1 MFTSEQVKKMLK
13 DEETRV
19 LRSKIPSFTDDN
31 SSLFALLCSIR
42 LYFAPSSAV
51 FERKAYLKNIQYNNL
66 VQSLKVSFKPNFFRK
81 VKVFFQNRDISVFKR
96 AQKELEITVDGVTGK
111 VTPFNITVEE
121 EYEGNN
127 FCYNNSIMLAMRR
140 YVEGID
146 VNAVAGIL
154 RSPEYLQTETEDV
167 VHCVVEKDGM
177 INDMLRHCAFS
188 KELYNKLFC
197 FEELEKLSGEKV
209 FEQLMYLRS
218 NFPESI
224 RGEDIAPFYVLANEE
239 FMEDVNKK
247 LKVKEG
253 QGDSTIQ
260 KI

>member
-31 SSLFALLCSIR
+31 SSLFALLCSLR
-42 LYFAPSSAV
+42 LYFDPSSTI
-51 FERKAYLKNIQYNNL
+51 FDRKGYLKNIQHNNL
-66 VQSLKVSFKPNFFRK
+66 VEHFKVSSQCGFLNK
-81 VKVFFQNRDISVFKR
+81 VKNFFQNKNKNIFKR
-96 AQKELEITVDGVTGK
+96 NRKELEITVDGVSGK
-111 VTPFNITVEE
+111 IAPFNITVEK

-127 FCYNNSIMLAMRR
+127 YCYNNSIMLAMRR

-177 INDMLRHCAFS
+177 VNDMFRHCAFS

-197 FEELEKLSGEKV
+197 FEELEKLSGGKV
-209 FEQLMYLRS
+209 FNQLIFLRS
-218 NFPESI
+218 NSPESI

-247 LKVKEG
+247 LKEKEG
-253 QGDSTIQ
+253 KGDSTIQ

>member
-1 MFTSEQVKKMLK
+1 MLTSEQVKKMLK
-13 DEETRV
+13 DEEIRV

-31 SSLFALLCSIR
+31 SSLFALLCSLR
-42 LYFAPSSAV
+42 LYFDPSSTI
-51 FERKAYLKNIQYNNL
+51 FDRKGYLKNIQYNNL
-66 VQSLKVSFKPNFFRK
+66 VQSLKVSFKPKLFRK

-111 VTPFNITVEE
+111 VIPFNITVEE

-127 FCYNNSIMLAMRR
+127 YCYNNSIMLAMRR

-177 INDMLRHCAFS
+177 VNDMLRHCAFS
-188 KELYNKLFC
+188 KELYKKLFC

-209 FEQLMYLRS
+209 FNQLIFLRS
-218 NFPESI
+218 NSPESI

-247 LKVKEG
+247 LKEKEG
-253 QGDSTIQ
+253 KGDSTVQRI
-260 KI
+260 

>member
-1 MFTSEQVKKMLK
+1 M
-13 DEETRV
+13 
-19 LRSKIPSFTDDN
+19 
-31 SSLFALLCSIR
+31 
-42 LYFAPSSAV
+42 YFDPSSTIFA
-51 FERKAYLKNIQYNNL
+51 RKGYLKNIQYNNL
-66 VQSLKVSFKPNFFRK
+66 VQSLKVSFKPNLFRK

-127 FCYNNSIMLAMRR
+127 YCYNNSIMLAMRR

-188 KELYNKLFC
+188 KELYKKLFC

-209 FEQLMYLRS
+209 FNQLIFLRS

-247 LKVKEG
+247 LKEKEG
-253 QGDSTIQ
+253 KGDSTIQ

>member
-1 MFTSEQVKKMLK
+1 MLTSEQVKKMLK
-13 DEETRV
+13 DEEIRV

-31 SSLFALLCSIR
+31 SSLFALLCSLR
-42 LYFAPSSAV
+42 LYFDPSSTIFA
-51 FERKAYLKNIQYNNL
+51 RKGYLKNIQYNNL
-66 VQSLKVSFKPNFFRK
+66 VQSLKVSFKPNLFRK

-127 FCYNNSIMLAMRR
+127 YCYNNSIMLAMRR

-188 KELYNKLFC
+188 KELYKKLFC

-247 LKVKEG
+247 LKEKEG
-253 QGDSTIQ
+253 KGDSTIQ

>member
-31 SSLFALLCSIR
+31 SSLFALLCSLR
-42 LYFAPSSAV
+42 LYFDPSSTI
-51 FERKAYLKNIQYNNL
+51 FDRKGYLKNIQYNNL
-66 VQSLKVSFKPNFFRK
+66 VQSLKVSFKPNLFRK
-81 VKVFFQNRDISVFKR
+81 VKVFFRNRDISVFKR
-96 AQKELEITVDGVTGK
+96 AQKELEITVDGVIGK
-111 VTPFNITVEE
+111 VTPFNIIVEK

-127 FCYNNSIMLAMRR
+127 YCYNNSIMLAMRR

-177 INDMLRHCAFS
+177 VNDMFRHCAFS

-197 FEELEKLSGEKV
+197 FEELEKLSGEKI
-209 FEQLMYLRS
+209 FNQLIFLRS
-218 NFPESI
+218 NSPESI
-224 RGEDIAPFYVLANEE
+224 RGEGIAPFYVLANEE

-247 LKVKEG
+247 LKEKEG
-253 QGDSTIQ
+253 KGDSTIQ

>member
-1 MFTSEQVKKMLK
+1 MLTSEQVKKMLK

-31 SSLFALLCSIR
+31 SSLFALLCSLR
-42 LYFAPSSAV
+42 LYFDPSSTI
-51 FERKAYLKNIQYNNL
+51 FDRKGYLKNIQYNNL
-66 VQSLKVSFKPNFFRK
+66 VQSLKVSFKPNLFRK

-127 FCYNNSIMLAMRR
+127 YCYNNSIMLAMRR

-154 RSPEYLQTETEDV
+154 RSPEYLQIETEDV

-188 KELYNKLFC
+188 KELYKKLFC

-224 RGEDIAPFYVLANEE
+224 RGEDIAPFYVLSNEE

-247 LKVKEG
+247 LKEKEG
-253 QGDSTIQ
+253 KGDSTIQ